1 MRLTFGRLLLATVVL
16 SVTVAAASPAK
27 GTIAFKTGT
36 VPIKFAFYVKGPDSI
51 DPKTI
56 VRRLI
61 FSATDL
67 TATLQKCATMSC
79 ADGSGSDAVMVDL
92 VKPRPTFWMN
102 LNKGTVQNSGMADP
116 KGLTLT
122 TDTATQLAG
131 KISFDATKSG
141 GPKVDAE
148 FDAPL
153 LKEFT
158 RAR

>member
-1 MRLTFGRLLLATVVL
+1 MRLTFARTLLVVVVL
-16 SVTVAAASPAK
+16 SVIVAAASPAK

-36 VPIKFAFYVKGPDSI
+36 VPVKFAFYVKGPDSI

-61 FSATDL
+61 FSAADL

-79 ADGSGSDAVMVDL
+79 ADGTGSDAVMVDL
-92 VKPRPTFWMN
+92 VKPRLNFWMN
-102 LNKGTVQNSGMADP
+102 LNNGAVQNSGMADP

-122 TDTATQLAG
+122 TDTPTRLAG
-131 KISFDATKSG
+131 RISFDATKAG